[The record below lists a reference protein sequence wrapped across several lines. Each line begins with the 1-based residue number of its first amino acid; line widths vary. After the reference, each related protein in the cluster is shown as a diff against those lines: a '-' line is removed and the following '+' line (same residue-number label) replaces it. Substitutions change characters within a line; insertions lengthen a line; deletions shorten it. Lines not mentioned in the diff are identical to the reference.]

1 MGSFIVCGDL
11 SLNIVYLL
19 FRLGVNMFVI
29 TIKAT

>member
-19 FRLGVNMFVI
+19 LRLGVNMFVI